1 MPQHSR
7 PGVHLPVT
15 AVGRVLEALG
25 QRDFLGDPQPCP
37 AESGKPN
44 MLAPLP
50 EVLFRVLI
58 RRSRPVVA
66 ASRVNRRDEQR
77 CEPSAHLL
85 SPLRFAVGRRRVRGV
100 RGAAMPGLVAP
111 QIAVLVTALRPFVAL
126 PGYGELPP
134 NLLEGD
140 STANLLEGNSTTAPD
155 LLGCGQPDPVG
166 TLLQAN
172 LIQLGVPQAAWAVVA
187 PVGQRMQRLAE
198 PPYQPELRLLQR
210 LRVL

>member
-1 MPQHSR
+1 MPQHGR

-25 QRDFLGDPQPCP
+25 QRDFLGDRQPCP
-37 AESGKPN
+37 AAGKPN

-66 ASRVNRRDEQR
+66 ASRVSRRDDQR

-85 SPLRFAVGRRRVRGV
+85 SPLRFAVGRRRVRG
-100 RGAAMPGLVAP
+100 AAMHGLVAP
-111 QIAVLVTALRPFVAL
+111 LFAVLVTALWPFVAL
-126 PGYGELPP
+126 PGYGKLR
-134 NLLEGD
+134 L
-140 STANLLEGNSTTAPD
+140 NLLEGNSTTAPD

-166 TLLQAN
+166 ALLQAN
-172 LIQLGVPQAAWAVVA
+172 LIQLGVPQAARAV
-187 PVGQRMQRLAE
+187 
-198 PPYQPELRLLQR
+198 
-210 LRVL
+210 